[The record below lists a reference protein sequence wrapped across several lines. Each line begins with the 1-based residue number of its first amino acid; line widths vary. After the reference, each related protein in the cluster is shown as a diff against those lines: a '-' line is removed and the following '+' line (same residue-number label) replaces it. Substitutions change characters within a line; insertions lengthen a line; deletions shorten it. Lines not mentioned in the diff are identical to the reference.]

1 MSIFDL
7 IKAPELTSYWEE
19 RTQDQPPYLGE
30 ELFPSDKKLGLRLDW
45 IKGAKGLPVVL
56 KPSAFDVGAIPRP
69 RIGFDKLSAMMPFF
83 KESTYIDEELRQEL
97 NMVMETR
104 NQAYIDAVTRRVFD
118 DEMRLLEGARAR
130 REQMRMMALTTGA
143 IAVAA
148 NGQAYS
154 YDYGIPNNHKDTVT
168 TDWSDLTNSDPI
180 EDLRVAMDTIEN
192 DTGIRPTRG
201 VLTRKTWNYIRNNQ
215 KIIKSLFV
223 LSNGQVGAISDER
236 LTQYLDQ
243 ELQLELVVYGKRY
256 KDDTGTVTKFVPD
269 DMVSLFPTGNL
280 GTTWFGTT
288 PEESDL
294 MSGTADNVAIT
305 DVGVAVTT
313 MKKSDPVNVET
324 KVTMICLPSFESADS
339 VFLLDVIR

>member
-1 MSIFDL
+1 
-7 IKAPELTSYWEE
+7 
-19 RTQDQPPYLGE
+19 
-30 ELFPSDKKLGLRLDW
+30 
-45 IKGAKGLPVVL
+45 
-56 KPSAFDVGAIPRP
+56 
-69 RIGFDKLSAMMPFF
+69 
-83 KESTYIDEELRQEL
+83 
-97 NMVMETR
+97 MVMETR

-154 YDYGIPNNHKDTVT
+154 YDYGIPQNHKDTVT
-168 TDWSDLTNSDPI
+168 TDWSNFANSDPI
-180 EDLRVAMDTIEN
+180 EDLRVAMDTIED

-223 LSNGQVGAISDER
+223 LSNGQVGAISDDR
-236 LTQYLDQ
+236 LTQYIDQ
-243 ELQLELVVYGKRY
+243 ELQLELVIYGKRY
-256 KDDTGTVTKFVPD
+256 KDDTGTVTQFVPD
-269 DMVSLFPTGNL
+269 DMVALFPSGNL

-294 MSGTADNVAIT
+294 MSGSADNVAIT

-339 VFLLDVIR
+339 VFLLDVIQ